1 MDIKCP
7 VCRRKLGHVARP
19 EAKGR
24 FFCTA
29 CDLWVAFTKKRCQ
42 NFLSLATTWKI
53 NSSKLILKSTSII
66 SIMKFGYEAYTYIY
80 LTHSLLYPPFGG
92 VLFYIGDDFMISTS
106 IHRVNFY
113 DTDAMAVVHHSNY
126 IRWFEIGRVNFLRE
140 IGITLG
146 EMMEDGYV
154 FPITEVKCKYIAS
167 GKFDDVLRIE
177 TTPVALT
184 KVKMEFSYKIY
195 RDCDNTLLVE
205 GFTQNVFTSK
215 ATGHITRLPEKYY
228 TKMQNALK

>member
-1 MDIKCP
+1 
-7 VCRRKLGHVARP
+7 
-19 EAKGR
+19 
-24 FFCTA
+24 
-29 CDLWVAFTKKRCQ
+29 
-42 NFLSLATTWKI
+42 
-53 NSSKLILKSTSII
+53 
-66 SIMKFGYEAYTYIY
+66 MKFGYEAYTYIY

-126 IRWFEIGRVNFLRE
+126 IRWFEIGRVNFLRK